1 MRLRTLAISTVA
13 ALTLAIAGCKSSSAP
28 ASGPS
33 VMPPN
38 PTTIINNA
46 REQLTPFR
54 FTLATEPTAPRYTG
68 PIMLKVHV
76 IDAANQPADG
86 VTLKADVSMSGM
98 DQGAQHLTLS
108 GKGGG
113 DYEGA
118 MNLEMAGSWDVD
130 LTATRDGKT
139 RQQKL
144 SIEVG
149 G

>member
-1 MRLRTLAISTVA
+1 MRLSTLVLTATFALSISF
-13 ALTLAIAGCKSSSAP
+13 AGCKSGTS
-28 ASGPS
+28 
-33 VMPPN
+33 MPPN
-38 PTTIINNA
+38 PTTIINNT
-46 REQLTPFR
+46 RDQLTPFR
-54 FTLATEPTAPRYTG
+54 FTLATDPTPPSYSR
-68 PIMLKVHV
+68 PITLKVHV
-76 IDAANQPADG
+76 IDAASQPADG

-98 DQGAQHLTLS
+98 DSGAQHLTLS

-113 DYEGA
+113 DYEGQ

-130 LTATRDGKT
+130 LTATKDGKS